1 MIVKIAHR
9 GPATIS
15 LCVRFPELV
24 TKQVDVIDLWHNFF
38 YTFSAKRH
46 ISKKKSSPTRL
57 LWISSTTSIHLPTTA
72 VSDCMIILTI
82 LVTIKINQFPIQA
95 DIFCC
100 LQIWIIKNF
109 TMYPRPHPRM
119 AGKAAKVWRRQT
131 TEAYLRWWWVP
142 RCGPPGLP
150 LPCVPRNKPGLCPPN
165 VILSTSQPW
174 SSWGWRVSVYISHF
188 CRDPTPS
195 W

>member
-9 GPATIS
+9 GPASIS

-38 YTFSAKRH
+38 MLLVPRDIYRRKSRVRRDSCEFPARH
-46 ISKKKSSPTRL
+46 QFICNNRCQRL
-57 LWISSTTSIHLPTTA
+57 
-72 VSDCMIILTI
+72 IILTI

-174 SSWGWRVSVYISHF
+174 SS
-188 CRDPTPS
+188 
-195 W
+195 

>member
-38 YTFSAKRH
+38 MLLVPRDIYQRKSRVRRDSCEFPARH
-46 ISKKKSSPTRL
+46 QFICNNRCQRL
-57 LWISSTTSIHLPTTA
+57 
-72 VSDCMIILTI
+72 IILTI

-109 TMYPRPHPRM
+109 TMYPQPHPRM